1 MELPQNWEVRHSRTY
16 SKDYYFNTL
25 TKESRWD
32 PPPMGEN
39 ERIRASHLLIKH
51 KDSRRPSSW
60 KEGRSF
66 ERNYFWVG
74 NSEKGEVEDLRNEP
88 NEPSP
93 AISLLSPHMLTPHLF
108 SLSLPQ
114 EKILRTK
121 EEALEILKRHQKR
134 IETGETTLSAAAT
147 TESDCSSARRGGDLG
162 HFERGQMQKP
172 FEDAAFALEVGQLS
186 EPVFTDSGVHL
197 ILRTA

>member
-60 KEGRSF
+60 KE
-66 ERNYFWVG
+66 
-74 NSEKGEVEDLRNEP
+74 
-88 NEPSP
+88 
-93 AISLLSPHMLTPHLF
+93 MLTPHLF